1 MYNEIKNL
9 QKKIDKK
16 IEQYY
21 FFSIFSTKFF
31 FIYYGF
37 YTSTYK
43 SGKLENT
50 KKIDK
55 KRVND

>member
-1 MYNEIKNL
+1 MKLKIFK
-9 QKKIDKK
+9 KKIDKK

-21 FFSIFSTKFF
+21 FFSIISTKIF
-31 FIYYGF
+31 FIYHGF

-50 KKIDK
+50 KKIGK
-55 KRVND
+55 KKS

>member
-16 IEQYY
+16 NRTIL
-21 FFSIFSTKFF
+21 FFSIISTKIF
-31 FIYYGF
+31 FIYHGF

-50 KKIDK
+50 KKRIIL
-55 KRVND
+55 NCTF